1 MAKRPVY
8 IPLTTGNCFVETKF
22 IDFEW
27 FPGFSVSQKQK
38 SIESLHE
45 ESKKIIKDINILEIS
60 SKSKDDLG
68 VNLSAFNLLI
78 TTVKNNREYTVESA
92 FQASKVFENGG
103 PYVDLLDKTSMEAK
117 KDKRLKTS
125 GKLKKFKFYD
135 FEWNLEPKT
144 AFYDWLYIN
153 ALKKNEDLS
162 KELLHYNAFTD
173 IEFNPEKS
181 INCQAYAA
189 ALFVSLSKRG
199 ILSEVFF
206 NKSSYLEAI
215 ENSYINNAH
224 ENNSVQGKLV

>member
-1 MAKRPVY
+1 MAKRPIY
-8 IPLTTGNCFVETKF
+8 IPMDDDDCFVKTVF
-22 IDFEW
+22 IEFQW

-38 SIESLHE
+38 SIESLHQ
-45 ESKKIIKDINILEIS
+45 KAKDTIKDINILEIS

-78 TTVKNNREYTVESA
+78 TTVKNNKKYSVESA

-103 PYVDLLDKTSMEAK
+103 PYVDLLDKTSREAK

-125 GKLKKFKFYD
+125 GKLRKFKFYN
-135 FEWNLEPKT
+135 FEWELEPKT

-153 ALKKNEDLS
+153 ALRKNEDLS
-162 KELLHYNAFTD
+162 KELLQYNAFTD

-199 ILSEVFF
+199 ILSDVFF
-206 NKSSYLEAI
+206 SKSSYLEAI
-215 ENSYINNAH
+215 ANSTINNAY
-224 ENNSVQGKLV
+224 ENNSIQGKLI

>member
-8 IPLTTGNCFVETKF
+8 IPINTGNCFVETKF

-78 TTVKNNREYTVESA
+78 TTVKNNRKYTVESA
-92 FQASKVFENGG
+92 FQASKVFDNGG

-199 ILSEVFF
+199 ILNEVFF
-206 NKSSYLEAI
+206 NKSSYLEII